1 MANRS
6 SDILEQAGDYNL
18 NVCNIISYVKGET
31 NEPTT
36 LDIMPIIQAIE
47 LTEDIFNNCIMGRVT
62 VIDGQDFRSVLPIT
76 GLEKLEL
83 SFNTPGMQGINA
95 VRGEGFPF
103 HIYKIDAM
111 APMEPRVQVYNIYF
125 TSREMFYNNITRVS
139 QAFSGPIEEGVN
151 KIFRGQNYL
160 NSKQKLYYESTKS
173 NEKHVIPNLR
183 PFSAIKHLGSQAQSL
198 NYDNAGYLF
207 FENANGFHFRSIE
220 SLLAMSGTARPA
232 LFRYN
237 WQPQNI
243 KDDRGLNNVVE
254 DLKSV
259 IRYEFDRP
267 VNTLSMLSEGMY
279 GSRLITHDI
288 YNKTFNEYDYNY
300 HKEFG
305 KSFHTEHLDGAKSSF
320 KFTLPW
326 HYFEDTEKLL
336 SDFGNSKV
344 MMYPQDSKVHNDY
357 ELPPLQNVLQKKMS
371 QRLSLQNINLTL
383 NVYGNTILH
392 CGDMISFNLP
402 LYRPVGDKDKQQ
414 VNPHFAGRYMI
425 MAIKH
430 IISPPDNRHEMV
442 LKCMKDA
449 VRTEYPIER
458 DTNTLEYPE
467 FIQKT
472 QSLIDAEGAFIETDY
487 VDY

>member
-1 MANRS
+1 MAEKS

-18 NVCNIISYVKGET
+18 NVCNIVSYIKGES

-36 LDIMPIIQAIE
+36 LDIRSIIQSIE
-47 LTEDIFNNCIMGRVT
+47 VTEDILNHCIMGRIT

-125 TSREMFYNNITRVS
+125 TSREMFYNNMKRVS
-139 QAFSGPIEEGVN
+139 QAYAGPIEEGVN
-151 KIFRGQNYL
+151 NILRNRDYL
-160 NSKQKLYYESTKS
+160 NSSKKLYYEPTKS

-183 PFSAIKHLGSQAQSL
+183 PFNAIRHLGSQAQSL

-207 FENANGFHFRSIE
+207 YENSNGFHFRSIE
-220 SLLAMSGTARPA
+220 SLLALSGSARPT

-237 WQPQNI
+237 YQPQNI
-243 KDDRGLNNVVE
+243 RDDLGNKNVVE
-254 DLKSV
+254 DLKTV
-259 IRYEFDRP
+259 LRYEFDRP
-267 VNTLSMLSEGMY
+267 VNSLAMLSEGMY
-279 GSRLITHDI
+279 GNKLITHDNF
-288 YNKTFNEYDYNY
+288 NKTFKEYNFNY

-305 KSFHTEHLDGAKSSF
+305 KSFHTEHIDGGKSSF

-326 HYFEDTEKLL
+326 HYFEATETLM
-336 SDFGNSKV
+336 SDFSNAKL
-344 MMYPQDSKVHNDY
+344 MLYPQDSKVHNDY
-357 ELPPLQNVLQKKMS
+357 ELPPLENILQKKLS

-383 NVYGNTILH
+383 NVYGNTLLR

-402 LYRPVGDKDKQQ
+402 LYRPVGEQDKQQ
-414 VNPHFAGRYMI
+414 ANPHFAGRYMI
-425 MAIKH
+425 MAVKH